1 MNHFTSPKSSKNV
14 EKKSIGV
21 SYFNLFTSVSKV
33 KTGEQQLISSIK
45 RSTQNLSKKAV
56 CNWLVK

>member
-1 MNHFTSPKSSKNV
+1 MNHFTSPKSSKNI
-14 EKKSIGV
+14 EKKALV

-45 RSTQNLSKKAV
+45 HSTQNLNKKAV